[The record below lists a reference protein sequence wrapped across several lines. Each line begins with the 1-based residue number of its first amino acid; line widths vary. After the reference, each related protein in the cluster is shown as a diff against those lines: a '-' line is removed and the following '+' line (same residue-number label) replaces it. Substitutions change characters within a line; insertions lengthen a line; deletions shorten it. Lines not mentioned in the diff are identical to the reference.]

1 LLENYLEKLRIISLQ
16 FSYSEG
22 VNLLWLTIEG
32 FSMELDYPDDLKYLD
47 SHEYVRLDGE
57 IATIGI
63 SAFAIDQLG
72 DIVFLELPEAGE
84 ALEVGESFGTIE
96 SVKAVEELYPPVAGT
111 VIERNDAMIESPE
124 LIADDP
130 YGEGWLLK
138 VRVENPD
145 QELADVMTAEE
156 YRAQVEGDD

>member
-1 LLENYLEKLRIISLQ
+1 
-16 FSYSEG
+16 
-22 VNLLWLTIEG
+22 
-32 FSMELDYPDDLKYLD
+32 MELDYPDDLRYLD

-72 DIVFLELPEAGE
+72 DIVFLELPEVGDAI
-84 ALEVGESFGTIE
+84 EVGTSFGSIE
-96 SVKAVEELYPPVAGT
+96 SVKAVEDLYPPVSGT
-111 VIERNDAMIESPE
+111 VIERNETMIDAPE

-138 VRVENPD
+138 IRIDNPD
-145 QELADVMTAEE
+145 HALNDTLSATE
-156 YRAQVEGDD
+156 YRSQVEGE